1 MDSWPCLWVLPQLA
15 LHRGWPSSQ
24 PSVYI
29 RQLKFH
35 KRISILLPIQLSVKA
50 YGSLFNWQHRLAA
63 LQVVVSKY
71 NLELMLSN
79 TDQNLGQDK
88 QYLRRTAWKIEWTF
102 AISVS
107 LTYKCPSYIGEI
119 PRDRVLL
126 APANAK
132 EYSLEAISIHGIQ
145 AWLNGWSVT
154 LGHWHDIMTKGSK
167 DAETIRF
174 FATVV
179 AAEMRI
185 TEWGQVQQYNFPY
198 QITPMT
204 GSFLGPAFLDSH
216 PFFQALLSKFL
227 LILHDIFPTIFFAS
241 KLELLFSFATKNV
254 CACVCVCVHACVHAQ
269 SCLTLC
275 DPHGL

>member
-119 PRDRVLL
+119 PRGKVLL
-126 APANAK
+126 PPANWMTWTTK
-132 EYSLEAISIHGIQ
+132 LD
-145 AWLNGWSVT
+145 WLDDLLPWDSN
-154 LGHWHDIMTKGSK
+154 MTSWQREERCRDNQIFCHSGGSRNENHRIG
-167 DAETIRF
+167 ARVYLSA
-174 FATVV
+174 AT
-179 AAEMRI
+179 
-185 TEWGQVQQYNFPY
+185 
-198 QITPMT
+198 
-204 GSFLGPAFLDSH
+204 
-216 PFFQALLSKFL
+216 
-227 LILHDIFPTIFFAS
+227 
-241 KLELLFSFATKNV
+241 
-254 CACVCVCVHACVHAQ
+254 
-269 SCLTLC
+269 
-275 DPHGL
+275 

>member
-1 MDSWPCLWVLPQLA
+1 
-15 LHRGWPSSQ
+15 
-24 PSVYI
+24 
-29 RQLKFH
+29 
-35 KRISILLPIQLSVKA
+35 
-50 YGSLFNWQHRLAA
+50 
-63 LQVVVSKY
+63 
-71 NLELMLSN
+71 
-79 TDQNLGQDK
+79 
-88 QYLRRTAWKIEWTF
+88 
-102 AISVS
+102 
-107 LTYKCPSYIGEI
+107 
-119 PRDRVLL
+119 
-126 APANAK
+126 
-132 EYSLEAISIHGIQ
+132 
-145 AWLNGWSVT
+145 
-154 LGHWHDIMTKGSK
+154 MTKGSK